1 MNAGLT
7 GMDVLRM
14 VGSMALVIAV
24 LLAVLWGLKRI
35 QNKMLIASH
44 GGRMQ
49 VLETQSIGTRQKI
62 VLVRIGSQEV
72 LLGITPTQINA
83 LGNWPASSAPAP
95 SPATAHGPE
104 DVA

>member
-1 MNAGLT
+1 
-7 GMDVLRM
+7 M
-14 VGSMALVIAV
+14 VGSMTLVIVV

-35 QNKMLIASH
+35 QNKMLIATHS
-44 GGRMQ
+44 GRMQ

-83 LGNWPASSAPAP
+83 LGNWPATPLAAT
-95 SPATAHGPE
+95 ATAHGPE
-104 DVA
+104 DDA

>member
-14 VGSMALVIAV
+14 LGSMALVIAL

-35 QNKMLIASH
+35 QNKMLTANHS
-44 GGRMQ
+44 GRLQ
-49 VLETQSIGTRQKI
+49 VIETQSIGTRQRI
-62 VLVRIGSQEV
+62 ALVRVGDNEV
-72 LLGITPTQINA
+72 LIGITPTQINA
-83 LGNWPASSAPAP
+83 RGNWKANHPIHPNASGS
-95 SPATAHGPE
+95 E

>member
-14 VGSMALVIAV
+14 LGSMALVIAL

-35 QNKMLIASH
+35 QNKMLTASH
-44 GGRMQ
+44 SGRLQ
-49 VLETQSIGTRQKI
+49 IIETQSIGTRQRI
-62 VLVRIGSQEV
+62 ALVRVGDNEVLV
-72 LLGITPTQINA
+72 GITPTQINA
-83 LGNWPASSAPAP
+83 LGSLKANHNVQHHASGSA
-95 SPATAHGPE
+95 